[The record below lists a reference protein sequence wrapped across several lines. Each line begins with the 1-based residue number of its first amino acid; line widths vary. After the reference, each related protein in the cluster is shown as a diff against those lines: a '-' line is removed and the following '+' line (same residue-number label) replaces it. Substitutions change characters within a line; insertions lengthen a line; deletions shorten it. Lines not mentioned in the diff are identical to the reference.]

1 MPVYFPRTLLL
12 EENRLAERAAALRL
26 VCARNDLFNRLAH
39 KNTDRF
45 ISEHSLELT
54 HRFPR
59 VQAMESAHLTRSEMG
74 RLNAPAVGARLP
86 LC

>member
-45 ISEHSLELT
+45 ISKHSLELT
-54 HRFPR
+54 HAFRGPK
-59 VQAMESAHLTRSEMG
+59 QWKAHTSH
-74 RLNAPAVGARLP
+74 GAKWVD
-86 LC
+86 